1 MKKEKKKSILLAEA
15 LKGQGRFFLVGV
27 IGVLCS
33 VVISYLTPIVT
44 SFVIDF
50 VLGGDRSSLPPFLN
64 KLTASL
70 TTEQL
75 VKLLWAPALFL
86 LALTLLNCV
95 FSYLRGKYVSL
106 ASEGVTKS
114 IRNRIYR
121 HLMNLPYDYHKH
133 VQTGDIVQRCT
144 SDIDMI
150 RRFIGMRLLE
160 LLRTVVLI
168 STSFFIIFNIHRTMA
183 LVSSLMVPLMFG
195 LSLAFFS
202 KIKKVFVA
210 CDEAEGQLSTFMQEN
225 FSGMRVVRA
234 FGQQASE
241 IERFRKLNDSYL
253 SLYTDM
259 TKVDSAFWGFS
270 DALGAVQIELT
281 FIGAILF
288 CLAGDFTVG
297 KVTLFLSYTNM
308 MVWPAR
314 QLGRIIADLSKAAIS
329 LGRLDEIMAEE
340 TEKET
345 GACLEPE
352 ISGNIRFENVSFAYE
367 EGDDVLSDVSFEVKA
382 GQTVA
387 ILGATG
393 SGKSSLVHLLQR
405 LYRPTGG
412 RIEIDGVD
420 INDIE
425 RHHLRRHIGIV
436 LQEPFLYSRSIME
449 NIRIVKPD
457 AAEEEVYSQ
466 ARIASVHDVIE
477 SFENGYDTMVGE
489 RGVTLSGGQK
499 QRVAIARMLMQQA
512 PILVFDDSLS
522 AVDTE
527 TDTKIRTA
535 LRSRRK
541 GVTTF
546 IISHRITTLCEADFI
561 IVLENGR
568 ITQQGTHEELLQQE
582 GLYSRIAGIQT
593 MGSDLQAAK
602 GGMA

>member
-1 MKKEKKKSILLAEA
+1 MKKKTNTHLLRDA
-15 LKGQGRFFLVGV
+15 LKGQGRFFLLGV
-27 IGVLCS
+27 VGVLCS
-33 VVISYLTPIVT
+33 VLISYMTPIVT

-50 VLGGDRSSLPPFLN
+50 VLGGDRSSLPAFLN
-64 KLTASL
+64 RLTADMS
-70 TTEQL
+70 TEQL
-75 VKLLWAPALFL
+75 VKLLWVPAVFL

-95 FSYLRGKYVSL
+95 FSYMRGKYVSRG
-106 ASEGVTKS
+106 SEGVVRQL
-114 IRNRIYR
+114 RNRIYS
-121 HLMNLPYDYHKH
+121 HLMDLPYDYHKH

-150 RRFIGMRLLE
+150 RRFLSMRLLE

-168 STSFFIIFNIHRTMA
+168 SCSFTVIFRIHRSMA
-183 LVSSLMVPLMFG
+183 FLASMCVPLMFG
-195 LSLAFFS
+195 LSFLFFS
-202 KIKKVFVA
+202 KIKKVFVE

-241 IERFRKLNDSYL
+241 ISRFRDLNDNYL
-253 SLYTDM
+253 RLYTNL
-259 TKVDSAFWGFS
+259 TKVDSLFWGFS
-270 DALGAVQIELT
+270 DMLGFIQIQVT
-281 FIGAILF
+281 FISAILF
-288 CLAGDFTVG
+288 CLGGAFSVG

-314 QLGRIIADLSKAAIS
+314 QLGRIIADLSKASIS
-329 LGRLDEIMAEE
+329 LGRLDDIVSQQVEQ
-340 TEKET
+340 ET
-345 GACLEPE
+345 GKSLTPE
-352 ISGNIRFENVSFAYE
+352 ISGDIVFDNVSFAY
-367 EGDDVLSDVSFEVKA
+367 DDGGEVLTDVSFHVKP

-412 RIEIDGVD
+412 RILMDGTD

-425 RHHLRRHIGIV
+425 RHHLRRNIGIV

-457 AAEEEVYSQ
+457 ATEEEVFSQ
-466 ARIASVHDVIE
+466 ARIASVHEVIM

-499 QRVAIARMLMQQA
+499 QRVAIARMLMQNA

-527 TDTKIRTA
+527 TDAKIRRA

-561 IVLENGR
+561 LVLENGR
-568 ITQQGTHEELLQQE
+568 ITQQGTHDELLQQE
-582 GLYSRIAGIQT
+582 GLYSRIAAIQT
-593 MGSDLQAAK
+593 MGSDALK
-602 GGMA
+602 GGLA

>member
-70 TTEQL
+70 TTQQL

-168 STSFFIIFNIHRTMA
+168 SISFFIIFNIHRTMA
-183 LVSSLMVPLMFG
+183 LISSLMVPLMFG